1 MATETAHGRTLLR
14 QPSRPIKWVWT
25 TTNDEVK
32 GSIWEKGCGVSMD
45 VSTSTLA
52 AAVQGVRALIS
63 AYDGYEK
70 GRFMKSDEAVRAEI
84 QRRCEMLARHAEKL
98 QGDVHAAGNRD
109 ARGSLENMIE
119 SINIFRNEAQ
129 FSITSNHVSQHTG
142 IGKLKSKAVR
152 KLVNHDSEVLQTLV
166 DTTRMANQL
175 ADEMN
180 DLDDETVIARIADW
194 HQKLTRTRNMY
205 LERNMYIDGLTKR

>member
-1 MATETAHGRTLLR
+1 MPHTVLANQIFGDQTWTILRKNATLDR
-14 QPSRPIKWVWT
+14 QGNYMGGMELAT
-25 TTNDEVK
+25 
-32 GSIWEKGCGVSMD
+32 MD

-52 AAVQGVRALIS
+52 AAGQGVRALIS

-84 QRRCEMLARHAEKL
+84 QRRCEMLSRHAEKL

-109 ARGSLENMIE
+109 ARGSLETMIE
-119 SINIFRNEAQ
+119 SINILRNEAQ

-152 KLVNHDSEVLQTLV
+152 KLVDHDSAVLNALV
-166 DTTRMANQL
+166 ETTRMANAL

-180 DLDDETVIARIADW
+180 DLADDVVNARIADW

>member
-1 MATETAHGRTLLR
+1 
-14 QPSRPIKWVWT
+14 
-25 TTNDEVK
+25 
-32 GSIWEKGCGVSMD
+32 MD
-45 VSTSTLA
+45 VSSSALA

-84 QRRCEMLARHAEKL
+84 QRRCEMLTRHAEKL

-109 ARGSLENMIE
+109 ARGSLEGMIE
-119 SINIFRNEAQ
+119 SINILRNEAQ
-129 FSITSNHVSQHTG
+129 FSITSNHVSKHTG
-142 IGKLKSKAVR
+142 IGKLNAKAVR
-152 KLVNHDSEVLQTLV
+152 KLVNHDSEVLQALV
-166 DTTRMANQL
+166 DTTRMANEL
-175 ADEMN
+175 ADEMS
-180 DLDDETVIARIADW
+180 DLDEATLNVRIADW